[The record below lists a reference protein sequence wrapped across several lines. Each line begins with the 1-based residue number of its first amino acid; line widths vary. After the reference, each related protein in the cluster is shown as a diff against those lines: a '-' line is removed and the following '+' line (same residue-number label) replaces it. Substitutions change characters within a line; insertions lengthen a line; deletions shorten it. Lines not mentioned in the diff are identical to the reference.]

1 MNRKGIIILGVVAA
15 VAGLRFL
22 SGCQKP
28 FITREL
34 TNISLD
40 APPHFPPPLDIY
52 RDNPLSE
59 EGIEL
64 GRRLFYEPRLSIDNS
79 HPCSSCH
86 EQVAAFGTFEHDRS
100 HGVFESHTLR
110 NAPVLFN
117 LAWYPLLHWDGAIYS
132 LEEQAIQDITGP
144 TEMGDQFSNIQR
156 KLEKVPYYR
165 RAFQDVFNST
175 SIEPAHILKALAQF
189 TGTMISA
196 NSKYDRVVQRQAVF
210 TAQEAS
216 GYQIF
221 QAQCN
226 TCHQE
231 PLFTDYSFRNIGL
244 PLDPSLKDYG
254 RMLVTGRRQD
264 SLKFRVP
271 TLRNVALSSNYMHDG
286 RFMTL
291 QQCINHYRVGI
302 IPSNTLDPLLRNGIQ
317 LTDRQ
322 SSDLV
327 AFLRT
332 LTDSSFVR
340 NPNLG
345 KPE

>member
-1 MNRKGIIILGVVAA
+1 
-15 VAGLRFL
+15 
-22 SGCQKP
+22 
-28 FITREL
+28 
-34 TNISLD
+34 
-40 APPHFPPPLDIY
+40 
-52 RDNPLSE
+52 
-59 EGIEL
+59 
-64 GRRLFYEPRLSIDNS
+64 
-79 HPCSSCH
+79 
-86 EQVAAFGTFEHDRS
+86 
-100 HGVFESHTLR
+100 TL
-110 NAPVLFN
+110 
-117 LAWYPLLHWDGAIYS
+117 
-132 LEEQAIQDITGP
+132 
-144 TEMGDQFSNIQR
+144 
-156 KLEKVPYYR
+156 
-165 RAFQDVFNST
+165 
-175 SIEPAHILKALAQF
+175 
-189 TGTMISA
+189 ISA
-196 NSKYDRVVQRQAVF
+196 NSKYDRVVQGQAVF

-231 PLFTDYSFRNIGL
+231 PLFTDHSFRNIGL
-244 PLDPSLKDYG
+244 SVDPSLKDYG
-254 RMLVTGRRQD
+254 RMRITRQKQD

-286 RFMTL
+286 RFMTI

-340 NPNLG
+340 NPNLA

>member
-1 MNRKGIIILGVVAA
+1 MNRKGIIILGVIAA

-34 TNISLD
+34 TTVSLEVP
-40 APPHFPPPLDIY
+40 AHFPPPLDIY
-52 RDNPLSE
+52 QDNPLSK

-79 HPCSSCH
+79 HPCASCH

-132 LEEQAIQDITGP
+132 LEEQAIHPITGP

-175 SIEPAHILKALAQF
+175 SIEPTHILKALAQF
-189 TGTMISA
+189 TGTLISA
-196 NSKYDRVVQRQAVF
+196 NSKYDRVVQGQAVF

-221 QAQCN
+221 QAHCN

-231 PLFTDYSFRNIGL
+231 PLFTDQSFRNIGL
-244 PLDPSLKDYG
+244 SVDPSLKDFG
-254 RMLVTGRRQD
+254 RMRVTRQKQD

-286 RFMTL
+286 RFMTI

-302 IPSNTLDPLLRNGIQ
+302 IPSTTLDPLLRNGIQ

-322 SSDLV
+322 STDLV
-327 AFLRT
+327 AFLKT

-340 NPNLG
+340 NPNLA

>member
-1 MNRKGIIILGVVAA
+1 MNRKGIIILGVIAA

-34 TNISLD
+34 TTVSLE
-40 APPHFPPPLDIY
+40 APAHFPPPLDIY
-52 RDNPLSE
+52 RDNPLSK

-79 HPCSSCH
+79 HPCASCH

-132 LEEQAIQDITGP
+132 LEEQAIHPITGP

-175 SIEPAHILKALAQF
+175 SIEPGHILKALAQF
-189 TGTMISA
+189 TGTLISA
-196 NSKYDRVVQRQAVF
+196 NSKYDRVVQGQAVF

-231 PLFTDYSFRNIGL
+231 PLFTDHSFRNIGL
-244 PLDPSLKDYG
+244 SVDPSLKDYG
-254 RMLVTGRRQD
+254 RMRITRQKQD

-286 RFMTL
+286 RFMTI

-322 SSDLV
+322 STDLV
-327 AFLRT
+327 AFLKT

-340 NPNLG
+340 NPNLA